1 MTVKNDSHEG
11 QVMYLGRWVDKSTF
25 RAFVYNEKGEHRL
38 ATNYPE
44 YESLTASGVWYPS
57 KPNLEPKV
65 EKIVN
70 DVSLKTGKSKDAIRS
85 NS

>member
-11 QVMYLGRWVDKSTF
+11 QFMYLGRWVDKSTF

-38 ATNYPE
+38 ATNHKE
-44 YESLTASGVWYPS
+44 FEDFTASGIWFPS
-57 KPNLEPKV
+57 RESIPVKAQTIANDVSSKV
-65 EKIVN
+65 EKPKN
-70 DVSLKTGKSKDAIRS
+70 AIRS